1 MLRPD
6 AAGVL
11 KRKLHSGV
19 WSACSGKGGLCA
31 QVCSA
36 GAREGQNKTKKCW
49 IGRATQQ
56 PEKKGRWPL
65 KQPIQGKWERG
76 CCEHRWWPPRTRL
89 RLLSSCSSPGLRG
102 SRPHIPFLLHTPSPL
117 PQQTFNHGTNHGL
130 WFLWPQQ
137 VEKVKDFSLTRCL
150 PHGLSR
156 CLGHLSWIWEIQK
169 YPSTWDLASSM
180 LLAQYY
186 YSWEMSWVKQTNV
199 DQSGD
204 LAIKFITVSTEKLLE
219 FQTKWQ
225 REFWTN
231 TLKIRDCMP
240 IEER

>member
-1 MLRPD
+1 MLQECWKENCTQESEVLVQEK
-6 AAGVL
+6 GVCVPRFAL
-11 KRKLHSGV
+11 RVPEKV
-19 WSACSGKGGLCA
+19 
-31 QVCSA
+31 
-36 GAREGQNKTKKCW
+36 KTKQKNVGLEGPHNSQKKRD
-49 IGRATQQ
+49 IGH
-56 PEKKGRWPL
+56 W
-65 KQPIQGKWERG
+65 
-76 CCEHRWWPPRTRL
+76 
-89 RLLSSCSSPGLRG
+89 SSPSKENEKEGVVNTGGGHPGPGCGFYLPVHHLAFVAPGHTSHSYSIRL
-102 SRPHIPFLLHTPSPL
+102 PPFPSKRS
-117 PQQTFNHGTNHGL
+117 NHGTNHGL

-137 VEKVKDFSLTRCL
+137 VKKAKKDFSLTRCL